1 MKLCVDGGKRT
12 VPPVCAWAVI
22 DYHDSGQVWSGILPS
37 DYTSNQA
44 EYHAVLNALRVATYL
59 EYTGV
64 LVIQS
69 DSQLIVRQVNGEY
82 KCRDRK
88 LQPLL
93 QEVKLL
99 IKNFEDVALVSVPRE
114 ENEEAD
120 LAVNVAMDN
129 YLGMKRIINNE

>member
-22 DYHDSGQVWSGILPS
+22 DYHDSGCVWTGILPP
-37 DYTSNQA
+37 DHTSNQA
-44 EYHAVLNALRVATYL
+44 EYYAVLNALRVAKYL
-59 EYTGV
+59 EFSGV
-64 LVIQS
+64 LEIQS
-69 DSQLIVRQVNGEY
+69 DSQLIVRQVNGAY

-93 QEVKLL
+93 LEIKEM
-99 IKNFEDVALVSVPRE
+99 IKNFEDVVLVSVPRE

-129 YLGMKRIINNE
+129 YLGMKKVSRS